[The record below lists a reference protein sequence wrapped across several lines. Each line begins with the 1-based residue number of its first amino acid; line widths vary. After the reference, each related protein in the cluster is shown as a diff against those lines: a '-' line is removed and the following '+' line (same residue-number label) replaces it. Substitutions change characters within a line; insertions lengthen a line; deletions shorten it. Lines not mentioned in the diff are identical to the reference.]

1 MTYRVVF
8 MGSPDFAVPV
18 LHALINAPDFEV
30 VGVVSQPDRPA
41 GRGSEIKAPPVK
53 VAAQAAG
60 IEVYQ
65 PEKLRGA
72 EALAHLK
79 NWNADVHV
87 VAAYGQILKPD
98 ILAVPPHGSINVHAS
113 LLPRWRGAAPIQAVI
128 RAGDAQTGI
137 TIMQMEA
144 GLDTGPMLLAEALTL
159 DPRETAKTLHDKLS
173 AMAGDL
179 LLRALRGFLSGK
191 ITPQPQDDSLATFA
205 PQIEKEEGKINWSQT
220 AVEIDRH
227 VRAFTPWVGTFTYW
241 NGKLLKIIA
250 GEPVPGS
257 LAPGQVAAGKGAH
270 PIYIGTG
277 EGIFAPT
284 ALQLAGKKQVSA
296 ADFLNGNADLTGAT
310 LGEG

>member
-1 MTYRVVF
+1 MTYRIVF

-18 LHALINAPDFEV
+18 LHALIQAPDFEV

-41 GRGSEIKAPPVK
+41 GRGSEIKAPSVK
-53 VAAQAAG
+53 LAAQTAG

-79 NWNADVHV
+79 NWQADVHV

-128 RAGDAQTGI
+128 RAGDPQTGI
-137 TIMQMEA
+137 TIMQMDA
-144 GLDTGPMLLAEALTL
+144 GLDTGAMLLAEAISL
-159 DPRETAKTLHDKLS
+159 DPRETAATLHDKLA

-179 LLRALRGFLSGK
+179 LLRTLRGFLKGE

-205 PQIEKEEGKINWSQT
+205 PQIEKEEGKINWSQS
-220 AVEIDRH
+220 ALEIDRH
-227 VRAFTPWVGTFTYW
+227 VRAFTPWPGTFTEW

-250 GEPVPGS
+250 GENLPGS
-257 LAPGQVAAGKGAH
+257 LAPGTVAAGKGSH
-270 PIYIGTG
+270 PIWIGTG
-277 EGIFAPT
+277 EGIYAPSL
-284 ALQLAGKKQVSA
+284 LQLAGKKQVSA
-296 ADFLNGNADLTGAT
+296 ADFLNGGAELINSK
-310 LGEG
+310 LG